1 MKRRQ
6 FIQLI
11 AATSLSGC
19 AASESDSGALLIT
32 KSQTEGPYYP
42 VEPIPANNNLLLNDQ
57 FLGRKLEL
65 YGVVHNEQGTPLEN
79 AKVEIWQCD
88 GQGVYDHPIAPDTDS
103 FDANFTGRGATY
115 TTVNGE
121 YEFTTIVPV
130 PYTGRPPHIHTK
142 VFYAES
148 ERLTSQ
154 IYLQDSGGQSSLQI
168 KLIENTQ
175 ATYRAQFDFVIN
187 T

>member
-42 VEPIPANNNLLLNDQ
+42 VEPIPANNNLLL
-57 FLGRKLEL
+57 K
-65 YGVVHNEQGTPLEN
+65 
-79 AKVEIWQCD
+79 
-88 GQGVYDHPIAPDTDS
+88 PDTDS